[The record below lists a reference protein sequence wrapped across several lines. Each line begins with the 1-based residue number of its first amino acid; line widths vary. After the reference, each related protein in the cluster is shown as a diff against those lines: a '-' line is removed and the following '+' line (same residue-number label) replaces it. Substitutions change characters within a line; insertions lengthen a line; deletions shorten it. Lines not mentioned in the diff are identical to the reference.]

1 MTQNIKQFKL
11 SNDDEIICEV
21 IEWDT
26 EDNSAI
32 ITRGMLR
39 IIQGEDIDK
48 GLRFFAFRPW
58 MGFAED
64 PNTLHTLNSSHI
76 LGEVTPSESLLQHYA
91 RTIQKLLKL
100 VDMKKHDFDM
110 DKLEGMDEEELEEF
124 ILSHM
129 TEEEEAEDELGENI
143 VKFRPPK
150 DKLH

>member
-129 TEEEEAEDELGENI
+129 EQEEEEDDLGENI